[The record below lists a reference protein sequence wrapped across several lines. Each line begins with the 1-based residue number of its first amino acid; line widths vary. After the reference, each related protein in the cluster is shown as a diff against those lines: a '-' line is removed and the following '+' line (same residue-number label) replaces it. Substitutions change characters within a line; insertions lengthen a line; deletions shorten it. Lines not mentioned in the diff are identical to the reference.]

1 MYLLFTK
8 DNLFKEKMKT
18 YIVEWKF
25 EEFSGEFKIEA
36 KSAKEAMQHM
46 RTNYPTFTVDLFAVL
61 SN

>member
-1 MYLLFTK
+1 
-8 DNLFKEKMKT
+8 MKT

-25 EEFSGEFKIEA
+25 EEFYGEFKIEA

-46 RTNYPTFTVDLFAVL
+46 RTNYPTFTVDSFAVL